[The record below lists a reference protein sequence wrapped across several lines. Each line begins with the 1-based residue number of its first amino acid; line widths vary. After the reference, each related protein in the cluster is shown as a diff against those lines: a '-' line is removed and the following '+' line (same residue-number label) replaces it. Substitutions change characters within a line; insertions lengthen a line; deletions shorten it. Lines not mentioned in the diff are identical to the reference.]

1 MDERKKSGI
10 DFEPE
15 KVKVVKKN
23 IIETQENT
31 IIISDFVS
39 SDKQAPN
46 SDIDDDENDNEE
58 EMNDLKSSEQRDALV
73 TNLKRKQSKES
84 SLINERL
91 SKLEKKFKALQSKPN
106 SKNQIKKRLKLQK
119 NSKNKKSIKKFNIK
133 ESKVKAKEGIKKK
146 KKRLN

>member
-91 SKLEKKFKALQSKPN
+91 SKLEKKFKALQSKPQN
-106 SKNQIKKRLKLQK
+106 PIKMK
-119 NSKNKKSIKKFNIK
+119 
-133 ESKVKAKEGIKKK
+133 
-146 KKRLN
+146 